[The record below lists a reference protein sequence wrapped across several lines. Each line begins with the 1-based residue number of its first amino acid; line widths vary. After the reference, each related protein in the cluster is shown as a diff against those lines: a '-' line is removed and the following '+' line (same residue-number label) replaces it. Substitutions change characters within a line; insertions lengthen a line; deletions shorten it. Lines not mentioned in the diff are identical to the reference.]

1 MGNREEIMID
11 ETEEEFIDRMTEEQE
26 RMELLRG
33 WRRLPD
39 NKPPWETWKRMVG
52 QFHNEALA
60 WDKWI
65 GIVKKKDLE
74 SVYRTTE

>member
-1 MGNREEIMID
+1 MGMGNREEIMED
-11 ETEEEFIDRMTEEQE
+11 KE

-74 SVYRTTE
+74 ATFKSTN

>member
-26 RMELLRG
+26 RKELLRG

-39 NKPPWETWKRMVG
+39 NKPSWETWKRMVG

-65 GIVKKKDLE
+65 GSIKKKDLE

>member
-1 MGNREEIMID
+1 MGLGIRKAIMED
-11 ETEEEFIDRMTEEQE
+11 KE

-33 WRRLPD
+33 WKSLPA
-39 NKPPWETWKRMVG
+39 NKPPWETWKRMVR

-65 GIVKKKDLE
+65 GVVKKKELK
-74 SVYRTTE
+74 SVFRPNSKQ

>member
-1 MGNREEIMID
+1 MVMGNREEIMED
-11 ETEEEFIDRMTEEQE
+11 EE
-26 RMELLRG
+26 RKELLRG

-39 NKPPWETWKRMVG
+39 NKPPWETWKRMVR

-65 GIVKKKDLE
+65 GVVKKKDLE
-74 SVYRTTE
+74 ATFRSTN

>member
-1 MGNREEIMID
+1 MGMGNREEIMED
-11 ETEEEFIDRMTEEQE
+11 KE

-39 NKPPWETWKRMVG
+39 NKPPWETWKSMVG
-52 QFHNEALA
+52 QFRNEALA

-65 GIVKKKDLE
+65 GVVKKKELE
-74 SVYRTTE
+74 LVFRPNSKQ